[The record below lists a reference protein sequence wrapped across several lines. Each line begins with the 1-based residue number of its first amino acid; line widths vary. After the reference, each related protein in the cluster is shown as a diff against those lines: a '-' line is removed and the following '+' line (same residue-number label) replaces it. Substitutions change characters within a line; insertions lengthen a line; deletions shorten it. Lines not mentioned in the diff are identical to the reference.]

1 MIEERKREQLL
12 ELVGKSEQERL
23 PPGYVLKSKSRFTVG
38 NLSYTVRICFVDLT
52 TIVSGINFHSYSESD
67 TLIKYSEARFSPVS
81 SKSANSIQLAT
92 PSYYRNLNPKTNSE
106 FIADNLESAYRERL
120 SWQNQGSVGM
130 ETLKESLASSPF
142 NFTDNVSIEVTNVLL
157 SEFWMYCTSIAPYL
171 RDDMEEQMKDL
182 SPSYNS
188 ITKIENPSKFAEQL
202 GRDVGKQIE
211 LHRDFEFNPS
221 GWEFRD
227 FYGEV
232 LDMISFRLGEQSSGE
247 QGKVDYLISVNHG
260 PVIYLAEDEIEE
272 SIINVQKGSS
282 GAIIPFLKR
291 KKYEEQQEYRFVI
304 RVRCHSPNE
313 NPFYLKVSDELRN
326 LMKPIEN
333 VLW

>member
-1 MIEERKREQLL
+1 MNSTDNILNRIDELL
-12 ELVGKSEQERL
+12 EK
-23 PPGYVLKSKSRFTVG
+23 
-38 NLSYTVRICFVDLT
+38 
-52 TIVSGINFHSYSESD
+52 
-67 TLIKYSEARFSPVS
+67 
-81 SKSANSIQLAT
+81 
-92 PSYYRNLNPKTNSE
+92 NPKGVS
-106 FIADNLESAYRERL
+106 LEEAAE
-120 SWQNQGSVGM
+120 VA
-130 ETLKESLASSPF
+130 LA
-142 NFTDNVSIEVTNVLL
+142 VTN
-157 SEFWMYCTSIAPYL
+157 I
-171 RDDMEEQMKDL
+171 
-182 SPSYNS
+182 
-188 ITKIENPSKFAEQL
+188 
-202 GRDVGKQIE
+202 DVGKQIE

-313 NPFYLKVSDELRN
+313 NPFYLKVSEELRN